1 MIFGK
6 GMQDKIKS
14 MVLNLIDEKLG
25 KKFPIIDEITDVFQ
39 EQDNRFKELER
50 EISALKTLVKVIV
63 KDNNEQTCCCNKKDC
78 CGNDTK

>member
-1 MIFGK
+1 MISLGFTK
-6 GMQDKIKS
+6 QIKKI
-14 MVLNLIDEKLG
+14 VLKIIDETIG

-39 EQDNRFKELER
+39 EQDKRFKELER

-63 KDNNEQTCCCNKKDC
+63 KENNEQTCCCNKKDC